1 MHRIIGLLLTLTSP
15 LLAQHWTSLKT
26 QRFEVY
32 STKDQPAALED
43 LQELQTINSFF
54 EALKPFGKISSSKPI
69 QVISFR
75 SKNEYTPYAFRSE
88 SGGYYFHTEK
98 SDYILIG
105 DTGPRER
112 AMVQHEFTHLVV
124 TQAGLTLPI
133 WLNEGLADFYSTV
146 EVTGTQ
152 ATVGRP
158 PNLYLETARNAR
170 FLPWD
175 TLFAVDASSS
185 MYSVGENLAHFYS
198 QSWAL
203 VHMLKLDDAYAPR
216 FPQFLNAVADGQASK
231 DALQTTYKKSMA
243 QIDSDLVAYVKKRK
257 LPTSVIEGIRPPA
270 YPAPVIGDASDFE
283 IQFALATVLAWKVN
297 GAEGREKLADLSV
310 RYPDHPE
317 PEEQIGW
324 LALQQNNKDDAR
336 RHFESAVQRHSKDP
350 EILFNTAELE
360 KEAGAKYAQ
369 IAPLFR
375 QALAI
380 DPGMDSARLELGL
393 LEYQNS
399 EYKSALTLLSGMSDI
414 PDDDKFEA
422 YLTMAQCYS
431 SLDDL
436 ANAETYVKKAAQSA
450 RNDDQKEDAASL
462 LETVQRDKESGSS
475 SADARAPKV
484 QSKVT
489 NARGM
494 SKTLQCEGTKKLLT
508 ITVDGSPDMTF
519 DISDPDLVVRHPS
532 DSYSHWICGQLKP
545 ETLTVVYATP
555 TNPAEKIAG
564 KAIELVF

>member
-1 MHRIIGLLLTLTSP
+1 MHRIIGLLLTVSSP
-15 LLAQHWTSLKT
+15 LFAQHWTSLKT
-26 QRFEVY
+26 PHFEIY

-54 EALKPFGKISSSKPI
+54 EALQPFGKISDTKPI

-98 SDYILIG
+98 NDYILIG

-146 EVTGTQ
+146 EVNGTQ

-158 PNLYLETARNAR
+158 PNLYMETVRNAR

-175 TLFAVDASSS
+175 TLFAVDAGSS

-203 VHMLKLDDAYAPR
+203 IHMLKLDESYAPR
-216 FPQFLNAVADGQASK
+216 FQQFLTAVSEGQSSK
-231 DALQTTYKKSMA
+231 EALQAVYHKSMA
-243 QIDSDLVAYVKKRK
+243 QIDSDLSAYFKKRK
-257 LPTSVIEGIRPPA
+257 LPVAVIDGMRPA
-270 YPAPVIGDASDFE
+270 DYSAPIIAEAADFD
-283 IQFALATVLAWKVN
+283 IQFALATVLAWKAN
-297 GAEGREKLADLSV
+297 GSEGLEKLANLSA
-310 RYPDHPE
+310 RYPDRPG
-317 PEEQIGW
+317 PEEELGW
-324 LALQQNNKDDAR
+324 LVLRQKNKEEAR
-336 RHFESAVQRHSKDP
+336 RHFEAAVQRHSKDP

-380 DPGMDSARLELGL
+380 EPNMDSARLELGL
-393 LEYQNS
+393 LEYQNLQ
-399 EYKSALTLLSGMSDI
+399 YKAALSLLSGMSTI

-431 SLDDL
+431 NLDDF

-462 LETVQRDKESGSS
+462 LETVQRDKESGSVPA
-475 SADARAPKV
+475 SAAKV
-484 QSKVT
+484 ESKIT

-494 SKTLQCEGTKKLLT
+494 TKTLQCEGTKKLLT
-508 ITVDGSPDMTF
+508 LAIDGGASMTF

-532 DSYSHWICGQLKP
+532 DTYSRWACGPLKP
-545 ETLTVVYATP
+545 EPLTIVYATP
-555 TNPAEKIAG
+555 TNPAEKTAG